1 MRITQVFIKTYGW
14 LDVITKSGNYALLK
28 TKNNGKMCYR
38 ILGLETRFINTPLS
52 TQGDN
57 EYINL

>member
-1 MRITQVFIKTYGW
+1 MKITQVFIKTYGW
-14 LDVITKSGNYALLK
+14 LDVIQRNGNYALLK
-28 TKNNGKMCYR
+28 TKDNGKMCYN

-52 TQGDN
+52 IQGDN